1 MHRVLI
7 WCCLVMF
14 LLSGCGGSSSS
25 MNPQSPSGATADA
38 KGASSS
44 APAADMD
51 VMPPAPP
58 AASPPTETSSSGG
71 SDSIARAEPTTQP
84 TERPGLG
91 TQWGESRTSQIEDVS
106 FDRADDDH
114 PFAIAALHYNDLTGV
129 AQLAAFHDAKSHS
142 FREIPTGNGAISV
155 SIVGENG
162 ETLEAVHMGDRTY
175 VIGRAGERYSIQLT
189 NHTRHR
195 FESVATVDGLDVM
208 NGRSGNLSNRGYILM
223 PHATLTIDGFR
234 QSRDNVAAFR
244 FSKVSDSY
252 AAQTGTARNVGV
264 IGVAFFT
271 EKGDSINSGD
281 AQDLQLRDTA
291 SPFPSDPRFAQP
303 PRN

>member
-1 MHRVLI
+1 
-7 WCCLVMF
+7 
-14 LLSGCGGSSSS
+14 
-25 MNPQSPSGATADA
+25 MNAQSPGNSASAKSSTAGA
-38 KGASSS
+38 
-44 APAADMD
+44 PDMD
-51 VMPPAPP
+51 IMMPPAPEAAP
-58 AASPPTETSSSGG
+58 ASATSSGG
-71 SDSIARAEPTTQP
+71 ASSDSVARIEPSTAP

-91 TQWGESRTSQIEDVS
+91 TQWGETRSSEVEDVT

-114 PFAIAALHYNDLTGV
+114 PFAVAALHYNDLSGV
-129 AQLAAFHDAKSHS
+129 TQLAAFHDAKNHS

-155 SIVGENG
+155 SIIGENG

-208 NGRSGNLSNRGYILM
+208 NGRTGTLANRGYVLM

-234 QSRDNVAAFR
+234 QSHDNVAAFR
-244 FSKVSDSY
+244 FSKVNDSY

-271 EKGDSINSGD
+271 EKGDSVVD
-281 AQDLQLRDTA
+281 QHELETRDTA
-291 SPFPSDPRFAQP
+291 SPFPGDPRFAQP
-303 PRN
+303 PRR

>member
-1 MHRVLI
+1 MHKVLI

-14 LLSGCGGSSSS
+14 LLSGCGGSSSLA
-25 MNPQSPSGATADA
+25 PQTASNA
-38 KGASSS
+38 KGGGAEYASVGGM
-44 APAADMD
+44 APSADMSLQ
-51 VMPPAPP
+51 PPAPP
-58 AASPPTETSSSGG
+58 AAAPPSESSAGG
-71 SDSIARAEPTTQP
+71 SDSIARAEPSTQP

-91 TQWGESRTSQIEDVS
+91 TQWGETRTSQIEDVT

-114 PFAIAALHYNDLTGV
+114 PFAIAALHYDDLSGV

-142 FREIPTGNGAISV
+142 FREVPTGNGAISV
-155 SIVGENG
+155 SIIGENG

-195 FESVATVDGLDVM
+195 FESVTTVDGLDVM
-208 NGRSGNLSNRGYILM
+208 NGRTGNLSNRGYILM
-223 PHATLTIDGFR
+223 PHASLTIDGFR

-244 FSKVSDSY
+244 FSKVNDSY

-264 IGVAFFT
+264 AFFT
-271 EKGDSINSGD
+271 EKGDSINSAD

>member
-7 WCCLVMF
+7 WCCLVLF

-25 MNPQSPSGATADA
+25 LNPQSPSGGAVDA
-38 KGASSS
+38 KSASSS
-44 APAADMD
+44 APATDMSLQ
-51 VMPPAPP
+51 PPAPP
-58 AASPPTETSSSGG
+58 EAAAPASASGG
-71 SDSIARAEPTTQP
+71 ASDSLARLEPSPAP

-91 TQWGESRTSQIEDVS
+91 TEWGETRSSQVEDVT

-114 PFAIAALHYNDLTGV
+114 PFAIAALHYNDLSGV

-142 FREIPTGNGAISV
+142 FREVPTGNGAISV
-155 SIVGENG
+155 SIIGENG

-208 NGRSGNLSNRGYILM
+208 NGRSGNLSNRGYVLM

-234 QSRDNVAAFR
+234 QSHDAVAAFR
-244 FSKVSDSY
+244 FSKVNDSY

-271 EKGDSINSGD
+271 ERGDSINSGD

-303 PRN
+303 PR